1 MDIKAAQS
9 ESFVAGYLRKPD
21 PALRVVLV
29 YGNDEGMVAERG
41 RTLAQALCPDLTDA
55 FRVVELSGAQI
66 KDDAARLADEFQSLS
81 LIGGRRVVRVRPA
94 GDESTR
100 AVEVVFEASAGDA
113 LIVLEA
119 GNLSPSSTLR
129 RLVAGADTG
138 AAIACFEDGERAL
151 EGLIESVLGNAGLR
165 ADNDARDYLID
176 NLGSDRGLSRSELEK
191 LALYKGV
198 ATSDAPAASR
208 TVTVDDAMAVI
219 GDSAAIGLDDAVFA
233 AFDGDPGALDRA
245 LDRVFAEGMAPAAAV
260 RALQRHTDLLHR
272 LAGAVEGGARPD
284 DAIARLRPP
293 PHFSR
298 RAALQRQARTWPSRR
313 LADLVDLLLEADMQC
328 KTTGLPDEAILRRA
342 ALRIAQGARAL
353 ARAPARR

>member
-1 MDIKAAQS
+1 MDVKAAQS

-21 PALRVVLV
+21 PALRVALI

-41 RTLAQALCPDLTDA
+41 RALAQSICSDLTDA
-55 FRVVELSGAQI
+55 FRVVELTGPHL
-66 KDDAARLADEFQSLS
+66 KDDPARLADEFQSLS

-94 GDESTR
+94 GDESSS
-100 AVEVVFEASAGDA
+100 AVEAVFAAAAGDA

-119 GNLSPSSTLR
+119 GNLAPSSTLR
-129 RLVAGADTG
+129 KLVAAADTG

-151 EGLIESVLGNAGLR
+151 EGLVESVLSAAGLR

-176 NLGSDRGLSRSELEK
+176 NLGGDRGLSRSELEK
-191 LALYKGV
+191 LALYKGI
-198 ATSDAPAASR
+198 ANSDTPAADR
-208 TVTVDDAMAVI
+208 TVTVADAQAVI
-219 GDSAAIGLDDAVFA
+219 GDSAAIGLDDAVYA

-260 RALQRHTDLLHR
+260 RALQRHTDMLHR
-272 LAGAVEGGARPD
+272 LAGAIDGGVRPD
-284 DAIARLRPP
+284 DAIMRLRPP

-298 RAALQRQARTWPSRR
+298 RSALQRQARLWPAQR
-313 LADLVDLLLEADMQC
+313 LGDLIDLLLEADMQC

-353 ARAPARR
+353 AKAPARR